1 MPSSALRPMQLAGWG
16 GIAHESAKVCR
27 PARLRELAD
36 CVREESPRGMIARGL
51 GRSYGD
57 SATLA
62 DGMVILTERLK
73 RMLAFDPQQG
83 LLTCEAGVSFVDI
96 LETFV
101 PHGYFLPVTPGTKF
115 VTLGGAIAADVHGKN
130 HHVHGSLGNFVESL
144 DLWTGQN
151 EQLHCS
157 RTENSDVFW
166 ATIGGMGLTGFI
178 LRAGLR
184 LAPIESSRMRVDC
197 RRLANL
203 GELLPLFFEKRED
216 ATYSVA
222 WVDCLAQGA
231 ELGRSVLIRGEH
243 ARAAE
248 LIHKDG
254 QSMLDVPRKLPLGV
268 PFNLPGFV
276 LNHYSVK
283 AFNWLYYKAHPTRAG
298 TFTFYEPF
306 FYPLDRVA
314 HWNRIY
320 GRRGFAQYQTLL
332 PIESSMAGI
341 PRLLEEIAAARN
353 ASFLA
358 VLKRTG
364 EADPGMLS
372 FCKPGITLALDLPNT
387 GESLRAL
394 IARLDAIVLEHGGR
408 LYLAK
413 DALSSA
419 ATFAKMYP
427 RLDEFRQVRARLDP
441 NGRFVSTQARRL
453 GIVS

>member
-1 MPSSALRPMQLAGWG
+1 MSSSTLRPMQLGGWG
-16 GIAHESAKVCR
+16 GIAREPAEVCR

-36 CVREESPRGMIARGL
+36 CLREESPHGLIARGL

-62 DGMVILTERLK
+62 DGRVVITERLN

-83 LLTCEAGVSFVDI
+83 VLTCEAGVSFADI
-96 LETFV
+96 LQTFV
-101 PHGYFLPVTPGTKF
+101 PRGYFLPVTPGTKF
-115 VTLGGAIAADVHGKN
+115 VTVGGAIAADVHGKN

-144 DLWTGQN
+144 DLWTGRN
-151 EQLHCS
+151 ELLRCS
-157 RTENSDVFW
+157 RNENSDVFW

-178 LRAGLR
+178 LRASLR
-184 LAPIESSRMRVDC
+184 LTPIETSRMRVNHT
-197 RRLANL
+197 RLANL
-203 GELLPLFFEKRED
+203 DELLPLFIERREE

-231 ELGRSVLIRGEH
+231 DLGRSVLIRGEH
-243 ARAAE
+243 AREAE
-248 LIHKDG
+248 LVHKNS
-254 QSMLDVPRKLPLGV
+254 QSLLDVPRRFPLSV
-268 PFNLPGFV
+268 PFNFPGFA
-276 LNHYSVK
+276 LNQYSVK
-283 AFNWLYYKAHPTRAG
+283 AFNWLYYKTHPTRES
-298 TFTFYEPF
+298 TFTAYEPF

-314 HWNRIY
+314 QWNRIY
-320 GRRGFAQYQTLL
+320 GRHGFVQYQALL
-332 PIESSMAGI
+332 PIDSSMAGI
-341 PRLLEEIAAARN
+341 PRLLHEIAAART

-372 FCKPGITLALDLPNT
+372 FCQPGITLALDLPNT
-387 GESLRAL
+387 GNSLREL

-419 ATFAKMYP
+419 ATFAQMYP
-427 RLDEFRQVRARLDP
+427 RLDEFRQVRERLDP

-453 GIVS
+453 GMVP